1 MDLEDGAPVHYY
13 LHQARRM
20 KELEKLTMYIDF
32 NHMARFQH
40 ADPEFM
46 THLVQN
52 FNKYENDLREGLKKF
67 MKIFAAG
74 AEGAEI
80 SKKSYYT
87 IAIYNLPQIT
97 VIRDLRTLN
106 LGRLM
111 SIYGTVTRTTDAKP
125 ELILGTFRCRE
136 CNNYVQNVE

>member
-1 MDLEDGAPVHYY
+1 MVGGSDNS
-13 LHQARRM
+13 M
-20 KELEKLTMYIDF
+20 I
-32 NHMARFQH
+32 
-40 ADPEFM
+40 
-46 THLVQN
+46 
-52 FNKYENDLREGLKKF
+52 
-67 MKIFAAG
+67 
-74 AEGAEI
+74 
-80 SKKSYYT
+80 KKSYYQ

-125 ELILGTFRCRE
+125 ELIMGTFRCKA